1 MTETIA
7 PPVGSPL
14 YQKDHLRLR
23 RCRHGLML
31 YNVNDK
37 YIGAMLDRYGEFSE
51 DENEIFQQ
59 MLRPGMTVVEAGA
72 NIGAHTVPI
81 AQRVGPQ
88 GRVLAFEPQ
97 RSVFQTLCANLA
109 LNGLEQVE
117 PHWAGV
123 GNADGVISVPRLDST
138 QPQNF
143 GGLSIGGP
151 QPGEG
156 VRLVRLDSF
165 DLPACHLLKVD
176 VEGMELDV
184 LRGAAD
190 TIRRHAPVIYAEND
204 RADRSPALIEQ
215 LQTLGY
221 RCYWHLPPYVRV
233 PNFLGNT
240 RNEFPTLL
248 SANMLCVPASRNFTV
263 NGLREVTGPQDT
275 WHGRPPG

>member
-7 PPVGSPL
+7 PPVGPPL

-23 RCRHGLML
+23 QCRHGLML
-31 YNVNDK
+31 YNVNDRF
-37 YIGAMLDRYGEFSE
+37 IGAMLDLYGEFSE

-59 MLRPGMTVVEAGA
+59 MLRPGMTIVEAGA

-97 RSVFQTLCANLA
+97 RSVFQILCANLA

-123 GNADGVISVPRLDST
+123 GNTDGVISVPRLDST
-138 QPQNF
+138 QRQNF

-151 QPGEG
+151 QPGED

-190 TIRRHAPVIYAEND
+190 TIRRHAPVIYTEND
-204 RADRSPALIEQ
+204 RADRSPVLIEH

-221 RCYWHLPPYVRV
+221 RCYWHLPPYVRM

-240 RNEFPTLL
+240 RNEFPTLV

-275 WHGRPPG
+275 WHGRPPA